1 MPRTVTRIDHAL
13 KAALTAPGPER
24 VCAMVKIRRDGPAY
38 ANLSVGNSPMNP
50 RHVAFIRYIDEQFIS
65 CGILDHAVEVLRYS
79 SNLSVIHVRG
89 TKSGLST
96 LLASSFVQGASLV
109 ASDVRG

>member
-1 MPRTVTRIDHAL
+1 MARTVTRIDPAL
-13 KAALTAPGPER
+13 KEALLAPGPER

-38 ANLSVGNSPMNP
+38 ADLKVGNSPTNP
-50 RHVAFIRYIDEQFIS
+50 RHVAFIEYVRIQFNVSGIS
-65 CGILDHAVEVLRYS
+65 DLAVEVFRYS

-96 LLASSFVQGASLV
+96 LLASSFVQGASLLP
-109 ASDVRG
+109 ADAHG